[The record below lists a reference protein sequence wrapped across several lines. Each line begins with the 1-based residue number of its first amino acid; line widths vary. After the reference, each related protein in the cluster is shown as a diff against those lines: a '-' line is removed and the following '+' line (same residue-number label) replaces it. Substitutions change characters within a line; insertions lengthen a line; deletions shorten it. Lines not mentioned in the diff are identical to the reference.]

1 MNLHEGQSSID
12 AKMGGIM
19 FENESI
25 KDYHLIGVQT
35 IFRTINVNQMCRIF

>member
-19 FENESI
+19 FENESV
-25 KDYHLIGVQT
+25 KDYHVLGVQRK
-35 IFRTINVNQMCRIF
+35 FSRQ